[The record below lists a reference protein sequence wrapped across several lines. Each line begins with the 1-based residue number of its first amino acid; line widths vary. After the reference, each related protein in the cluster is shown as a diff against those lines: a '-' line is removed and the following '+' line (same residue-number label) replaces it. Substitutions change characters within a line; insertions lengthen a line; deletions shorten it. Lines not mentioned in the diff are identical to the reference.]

1 VRSILLNTF
10 LLLAGFSLVA
20 GSSHKDHPFH
30 VGVVEIEHNA
40 AERSLE
46 LSCKLFTDDFENA
59 LRTRFQVPINL
70 SDPARQKAMDSLVSR
85 YIQEQLV
92 LSVNGKRLAG
102 RYLGYEQDKEAIYA
116 FIEFPAQPKPTQL
129 SAQCGL
135 MYDQFTD
142 QINIFH
148 VTVEGRRQ
156 SSKLNY
162 PAREIEFRF

>member
-1 VRSILLNTF
+1 MNTF
-10 LLLAGFSLVA
+10 LWLMGFCLLSGTART
-20 GSSHKDHPFH
+20 DHPFH

-59 LRTRFQVPINL
+59 LRSRFQVAINL
-70 SDPARQKAMDSLVSR
+70 GDPARQKAMDSLVSR
-85 YIQEQLV
+85 YLQEQLI

-116 FIEFPAQPKPTQL
+116 FIEYPAQSKPTL
-129 SAQCGL
+129 LNANCGL

-148 VTVEGRRQ
+148 VTVEGKRQ

-162 PAREIEFRF
+162 PARDIEFRF

>member
-1 VRSILLNTF
+1 MRPILPNLLLLLTGF
-10 LLLAGFSLVA
+10 CLLAGTSQ
-20 GSSHKDHPFH
+20 KDHPFH
-30 VGVVEIEHNA
+30 VGVVEIEHNP

-70 SDPARQKAMDSLVSR
+70 GDPARQQAMDSLVSR

-92 LSVNGKRLAG
+92 LSTNGKRLVG
-102 RYLGYEQDKEAIYA
+102 RYLGYQQDKEAIYA
-116 FIEFPAQPKPTQL
+116 FIEYPGQPKPTQL
-129 SAQCGL
+129 SAHCGL

-148 VTVEGRRQ
+148 VTVEGKRQ
-156 SSKLNY
+156 SAKLNY
-162 PAREIEFRF
+162 PAQDIEFRF